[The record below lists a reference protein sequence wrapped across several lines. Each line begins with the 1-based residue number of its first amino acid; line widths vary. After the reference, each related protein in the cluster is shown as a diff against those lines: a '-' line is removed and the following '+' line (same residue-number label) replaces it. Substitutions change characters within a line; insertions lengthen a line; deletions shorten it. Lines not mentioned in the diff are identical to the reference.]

1 MTDNTRFDFIDGLRG
16 IAVLAVILFHL
27 DTLVPYGYLGVD
39 VFFVISGFVISRSIY
54 FDTIN
59 GTYSYKKFL
68 LKRMRRLFP
77 AFLLMLFTINIAAY
91 IIIGDSY
98 VLVQY
103 FYSSLSSFFYLSN
116 YYFWSEAGYFSP
128 VSETIPLLHT
138 WSLSVEMQFYL
149 VFPFFFLLSLSLSN
163 KLKKFVASSLIAAAF
178 FILFVVT
185 QYFAITH
192 PSFAFYMPYTRAWQL
207 LSGFVVFYFFARLSE
222 SAPFTNKKLNVILF
236 YGALTIMAGTFFFE
250 LGNLEV
256 NRALA
261 VFSVCIVI
269 MSGMSVESPTRLL
282 TARPLMFVGIISYSL
297 YLWHNPILALYR
309 YVFLDNPHGLALIVL
324 VILTG
329 FVSYISFWV
338 AEKNN
343 GKIFS
348 GRPLVI
354 YLYLACIAFSFMLPM
369 SSIFSDSLKI
379 DPLKY
384 SWSGVECQGSNYFTS
399 NIKINECLQRS
410 NNKKTIYVLGDSH
423 ATQLKIGLSNAL
435 DKNTYSVVS
444 ANTESKHHFPYMYFS
459 EGVGNDDVIIKNVVS
474 QAKSD
479 DVVIITF
486 HRGRLNKSRDD
497 YVVKKDGIPNI
508 KSLHFNAGFG
518 DILALLSAKVE
529 SIYLVL
535 DTPMLNPYYDLS
547 RCFNEYVLKSCES
560 YIDMDRVSRNAQEV
574 LFSKMARNYNNVSV
588 IDPFDHFYVDN
599 KFLPFHQGKLLM
611 FDSHHLTEYGANR
624 LALSYLARFVK

>member
-16 IAVLAVILFHL
+16 IAVLAVMLFHL

-54 FDTIN
+54 LDTIN

-68 LKRMRRLFP
+68 LKRARRLFP

-98 VLVQY
+98 FLVQY

-149 VFPFFFLLSLSLSN
+149 AFPFFFLLCLSLSY
-163 KLKKFVASSLIAAAF
+163 KLKKFVASSLIVTAF

-192 PSFAFYMPYTRAWQL
+192 PSFAFYMPFTRAWQL
-207 LSGFVVFYFFARLSE
+207 LSGFIVFFFVRLGQNT
-222 SAPFTNKKLNVILF
+222 PFTNKKLNVVLF
-236 YGALTIMAGTFFFE
+236 CGALTIMAVIFFFE
-250 LGNLEV
+250 LGHLEV
-256 NRALA
+256 NRVLA

-269 MSGMSVESPTRLL
+269 MSGMSVESPARLL
-282 TARPLMFVGIISYSL
+282 TARPLMLVGIGSYSL
-297 YLWHNPILALYR
+297 YLWHSPILALYR
-309 YVFLDNPHGLALIVL
+309 YVFLDNPHGIALIVL
-324 VILTG
+324 VIVTG
-329 FVSYISFWV
+329 FVSYISFLL
-338 AEKNN
+338 AEKYNR
-343 GKIFS
+343 KILS
-348 GRPLVI
+348 VRPLVF
-354 YLYLACIAFSFMLPM
+354 YLYLACVGFSFMLPM
-369 SSIFSDSLKI
+369 SSILSDSFKI
-379 DPLKY
+379 DPLEY

-399 NIKINECLQRS
+399 DIKINECLQRS
-410 NNKKTIYVLGDSH
+410 SNKKTIYVLGDSH

-435 DKNTYSVVS
+435 DKNAYSVVS
-444 ANTESKHHFPYMYFS
+444 ANTESKHHFPYVYLS
-459 EGVGNDDVIIKNVVS
+459 EGAVNDDIIIKNVVS

-486 HRGRLNKSRDD
+486 HRGRLNKYRDD
-497 YVVKKDGIPNI
+497 YVVKKDGVPNI

-518 DILALLSAKVE
+518 DVLASLSAKVE

-560 YIDMDRVSRNAQEV
+560 NIDMDRVSRNAQEV
-574 LFSKMARNYNNVSV
+574 LFSKMARNYNNVFV
-588 IDPFDHFYVDN
+588 IDPFEHFYIDN